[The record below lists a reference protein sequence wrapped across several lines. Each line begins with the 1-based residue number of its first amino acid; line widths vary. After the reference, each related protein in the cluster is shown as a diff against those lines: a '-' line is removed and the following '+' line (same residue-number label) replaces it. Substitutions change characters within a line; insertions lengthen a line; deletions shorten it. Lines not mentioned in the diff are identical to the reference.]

1 MSDNR
6 LEPGCSAVGVS
17 RAQSRGMTAIKAGA
31 ARTGRQA
38 LSGIR
43 PISCPDSTA
52 PAELP
57 AL

>member
-1 MSDNR
+1 MTTPVTI
-6 LEPGCSAVGVS
+6 LGAGAVARS
-17 RAQSRGMTAIKAGA
+17 RPMTASSAGA